1 MFCFDAVDVHTQYFW
16 NFFKQWREIKKCGR
30 IPNFILF
37 SYKKSPLLAI
47 QFFFRNSDADDSG
60 ALHDTDCTKDYITV
74 IQYGQEFLNH
84 LIRIN
89 EIFQIPSGET
99 ATNAAIVDYATVVSS
114 TKGQRFCGR
123 NLNVIDSQASAATLC
138 SKLTF
143 NLRPEI

>member
-1 MFCFDAVDVHTQYFW
+1 MRAALNNDFTV
-16 NFFKQWREIKKCGR
+16 
-30 IPNFILF
+30 
-37 SYKKSPLLAI
+37 LAI

-74 IQYGQEFLNH
+74 IQYGQEFLNN